1 MILAISLDAIKQFLE
16 LLPLA
21 KGIIPVGT
29 WILKNLIAFIT
40 IVLIII
46 ISISVFL
53 AAEFLLSSQQFP
65 GFRLLSVLL
74 AMFVGACTL
83 LAALVFFKPVKEAF
97 QQISLT
103 PTTSIGIIPPSITPN
118 FNLVLY
124 GLRGSGKTTLI
135 KKLLTLDEL
144 GREPS
149 TLESKIYT
157 GQVKFDLTTDRPI
170 NLRIADY
177 YGEKPSRF
185 LDMIKTEFTNAQGAA
200 IVNAIIFVVDV
211 APRGLDLDGTIM
223 TDAKLIAAMDPEK
236 IADRV
241 AEHQDY
247 ISRSILEVLFSQIAS
262 SNLQS
267 VRLLINKADLVEVF
281 YGQNF
286 AQNLG
291 LSQTF
296 STPEAWAR
304 HLFEPID
311 ASLKQACQSQNLD
324 YSAIFTSLTQNPN
337 IDFLKGLKGL

>member
-21 KGIIPVGT
+21 KGIVPVGT

-46 ISISVFL
+46 VSISIFL

-65 GFRLLSVLL
+65 GFRLLSILL
-74 AMFVGACTL
+74 AIFVGACTL
-83 LAALVFFKPVKEAF
+83 LAALVFFKPVKDAF
-97 QQISLT
+97 QQISLPVAPSPPIAPKNNT
-103 PTTSIGIIPPSITPN
+103 PD

-157 GQVKFDLTTDRPI
+157 GQIKFDLTTDRAV

-185 LDMIKTEFTNAQGAA
+185 LDMIKTEFTNSQGSS

-223 TDAKLIAAMDPEK
+223 TDAKLVAAMDGDK
-236 IADRV
+236 LTDRV

-281 YGQNF
+281 YGQN
-286 AQNLG
+286 LG

-324 YSAIFTSLTQNPN
+324 YSAVFTSLTQNPS